1 MNTDAWYVLYTKPR
15 NEKKVVSSLEK
26 MGITVYCPMVT
37 EIHQWSDRKKKV
49 TVPLINSYIFVQ
61 IASKERDLVFQ
72 VPGVLRYLFWLKKPA
87 KVRNS
92 EIVALKEWLQETA
105 IDTKIESLQP
115 GDRCEVLEGPFK
127 GKEGVVQEVNK
138 NRLQLILIELGMKI
152 TIQRQLETI
161 K

>member
-161 K
+161 